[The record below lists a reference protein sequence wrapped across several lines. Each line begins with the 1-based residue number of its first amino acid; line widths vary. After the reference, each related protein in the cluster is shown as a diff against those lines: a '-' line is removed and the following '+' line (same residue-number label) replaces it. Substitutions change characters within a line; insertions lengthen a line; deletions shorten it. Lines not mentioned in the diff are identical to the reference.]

1 MQRRIIIVTCIVSL
15 ATSFTAQNLEKIWD
29 FDSDKTGDIPEG
41 FTNGVGEWKVI
52 ADPRYNISNRN
63 QCRRL
68 ISKYSFPSSTIE
80 GLPYFSIRPL
90 LVE

>member
-1 MQRRIIIVTCIVSL
+1 MS
-15 ATSFTAQNLEKIWD
+15 S
-29 FDSDKTGDIPEG
+29 
-41 FTNGVGEWKVI
+41 TNEVGEWKVI
-52 ADPRYNISNRN
+52 ADPRYNISNQN

-68 ISKYSFPSSTIE
+68 ISKYSFPSSKIE